1 MNKPKKAVRRLLS
14 KLLIVLLNIA
24 AMIFNCVYCSLI
36 LNVDSEIMP
45 YRSDVMIIYG
55 TVLGLFIS
63 FSMLLAFEQFERM
76 AGTINVLPVK
86 KEAVVKQ
93 FIDRSGKIYLV
104 QNLIIIICSLSVW
117 FLGEINALQLAA
129 VLVDLILFFIISGMT
144 FCAYILCCRKAL
156 NKTVLPFIFCVVM
169 AIEFSV
175 KARLDAMI
183 IIAPDVK
190 LVLAV
195 ISILT
200 VLAAILFVL
209 IRNKTARVLY

>member
-14 KLLIVLLNIA
+14 KFVIVLISIT
-24 AMIFNCVYCSLI
+24 AMVINCGYCPLFFSA
-36 LNVDSEIMP
+36 DSETMS
-45 YRSDVMIIYG
+45 YRGDVMIFFG
-55 TVLGLFIS
+55 TVFGIFTS
-63 FSMLLAFEQFERM
+63 CSMLLAFEQFERM

-104 QNLIIIICSLSVW
+104 QNLALIICSLSVW
-117 FLGEINALQLAA
+117 FLGEINAFQLAV
-129 VLVDLILFFIISGMT
+129 VLVDLILFFLISSMT
-144 FCAYILCCRKAL
+144 FCVYILCCKTGL
-156 NKTVLPFIFCVVM
+156 NRAIFASEFCVVM

-183 IIAPDVK
+183 IIAPDIK
-190 LVLAV
+190 LFLSV